1 MSRLI
6 LQTVYTCYCLI
17 DDFPVSQKFEMSK
30 VVLLALER
38 IACSRKNPANINIVP
53 NGVQDAPIAVDLEGE
68 VGTGDGG
75 HPVAVIVD
83 LWYPQ
88 LVDVV
93 ESVEVPWDK
102 FSGVLNILFEIPQSI
117 W

>member
-1 MSRLI
+1 MSN
-6 LQTVYTCYCLI
+6 
-17 DDFPVSQKFEMSK
+17 
-30 VVLLALER
+30 VVLRSLEWT
-38 IACSRKNPANINIVP
+38 PQNINILP
-53 NGVQDAPIAVDLEGE
+53 NGVQDAPVAVDLEGE

-93 ESVEVPWDK
+93 ESIEVPVRNGINFK
-102 FSGVLNILFEIPQSI
+102 ML
-117 W
+117 

>member
-1 MSRLI
+1 MGNV
-6 LQTVYTCYCLI
+6 QGG
-17 DDFPVSQKFEMSK
+17 
-30 VVLLALER
+30 
-38 IACSRKNPANINIVP
+38 IACSRKSPTNINIVP
-53 NGVQDAPIAVDLEGE
+53 NSVQDAPVAVDLKSE

-93 ESVEVPWDK
+93 ESIEVPLRNGINFK
-102 FSGVLNILFEIPQSI
+102 ML
-117 W
+117 